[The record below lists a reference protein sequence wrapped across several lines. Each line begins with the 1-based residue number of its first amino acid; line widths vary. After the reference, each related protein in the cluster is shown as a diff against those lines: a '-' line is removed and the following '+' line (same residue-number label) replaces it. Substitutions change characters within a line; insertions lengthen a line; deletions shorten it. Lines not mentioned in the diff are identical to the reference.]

1 MLILITLDLPSKV
14 QLKVGYDDIPVHEG
28 RALIDRFHRKREEFQ
43 EVIVIGVDDEG
54 VEQTFD
60 FSSVIKRID
69 ISPIKDENE
78 QYDPRE
84 VRELLLA
91 ELRK

>member
-1 MLILITLDLPSKV
+1 MK
-14 QLKVGYDDIPVHEG
+14 
-28 RALIDRFHRKREEFQ
+28 